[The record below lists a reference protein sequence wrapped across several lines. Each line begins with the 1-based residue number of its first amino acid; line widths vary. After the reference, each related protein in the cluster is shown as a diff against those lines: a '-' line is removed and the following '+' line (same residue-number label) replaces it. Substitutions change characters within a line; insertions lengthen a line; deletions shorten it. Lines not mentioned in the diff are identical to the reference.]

1 MLQSLEKLS
10 LPEPD
15 FSKTTEDNLM
25 FEVMKEMHQTNFLE
39 NYYDRFERC
48 REIIKR
54 WTERTT
60 EIYNENRKIR

>member
-1 MLQSLEKLS
+1 MIQSLEKLS

-15 FSKTTEDNLM
+15 FSETTEDNLM

-48 REIIKR
+48 SLIITK
-54 WTERTT
+54 WNERST
-60 EIYNENRKIR
+60 EIYNENRQIR